1 MKQGTIDTIKFMA
14 LKSLLNL
21 SRYQV
26 IGILE
31 GLWYLT
37 SLQAQNGA
45 IGKFSNLEIAG
56 WLEWSGDPDE
66 LVDSLIKCRF
76 LDTCSNYRLVIHDW
90 KDHCPTYIK
99 GNMIR
104 HGHSFA
110 VPKQPEEEP
119 AKEVAKDAPKQTSNT
134 VSDLLPIQSNSIQ
147 SKDIGQNEFDRFWK
161 SYPKKV
167 AKQDAI
173 KAWKK
178 IKQSEIE
185 NILSDIAKRKLNGWR
200 GNTKFIPNASTYLN
214 GRRWEDELDIHHE
227 SELVPGAI

>member
-1 MKQGTIDTIKFMA
+1 
-14 LKSLLNL
+14 
-21 SRYQV
+21 
-26 IGILE
+26 
-31 GLWYLT
+31 
-37 SLQAQNGA
+37 
-45 IGKFSNLEIAG
+45 
-56 WLEWSGDPDE
+56 
-66 LVDSLIKCRF
+66 
-76 LDTCSNYRLVIHDW
+76 
-90 KDHCPTYIK
+90 
-99 GNMIR
+99 MIR

-119 AKEVAKDAPKQTSNT
+119 AKEAAKEAAKDSPKQTSNT

-178 IKQSEIE
+178 IKQAEIE
-185 NILSDIAKRKLNGWR
+185 MILSDIAKRKLNGWS

-214 GRRWEDELDIHHE
+214 GRRWEDELDTHHD
-227 SELVPGAI
+227 SDLVPGAI